1 MVRITLSHGP
11 SPSCPIGLV
20 FFASY
25 YGLAF
30 SEPVK
35 AYQLGKVLGVERKV
49 DTSEENR
56 DKISEKE
63 EEIIIYLLFITAS
76 SRLA

>member
-11 SPSCPIGLV
+11 SPSCATGLV

-35 AYQLGKVLGVERKV
+35 AYQLGKVLEWRKK
-49 DTSEENR
+49 DREKADGNNHLLT
-56 DKISEKE
+56 KPIFIIS
-63 EEIIIYLLFITAS
+63 
-76 SRLA
+76 